1 MRSIILSSLN
11 KCHDQMADD
20 PESTTDPEPE
30 PRPETISDPPAEFR
44 KRSEPKRCRPRSG
57 AETGND
63 FRSVKPNPGIN
74 PEPNID
80 ITSTSLSPSPIR
92 SQSPNP
98 TLIRSRDRNRIGK
111 TSRLSAKRHFIFIV
125 WRKKEERQS
134 LRIDYYEERKKMTDF
149 VHKKDGWLADYY
161 LEENFWRF
169 LFLLHLNK
177 WCPLRLN
184 VEELKW

>member
-98 TLIRSRDRNRIGK
+98 TLIRSRDRNRIRK
-111 TSRLSAKRHFIFIV
+111 TRMPFGLKTFF
-125 WRKKEERQS
+125 K
-134 LRIDYYEERKKMTDF
+134 YEERRKK
-149 VHKKDGWLADYY
+149 K
-161 LEENFWRF
+161 R
-169 LFLLHLNK
+169 
-177 WCPLRLN
+177 
-184 VEELKW
+184 